1 MAAETPRVGVA
12 GIVGDG
18 RGRCLLVRRGHPPA
32 AGLWA
37 FPGGSLQW
45 SEPMAAGVAREVAEE
60 CGSEVAV
67 ERPLYVTELLPTQ
80 PGDPH
85 FVIVDWGCR
94 WLTGSPR
101 AETDAAEVRWVDDQ
115 AWRAL
120 PLAPGMREALENTEV
135 RRFLGWR

>member
-1 MAAETPRVGVA
+1 MPTDAPRVGVA

-18 RGRCLLVRRGHPPA
+18 QGRCLLVRRGHPPG

-45 SEPMAAGVAREVAEE
+45 GEPLAVGVAREVAEE
-60 CGSEVAV
+60 CGGKVAV
-67 ERPLYVTELLPTQ
+67 ERPLYVAEVLPSRA
-80 PGDPH
+80 GDRH

-94 WLTGSPR
+94 WLQGIPQAAS
-101 AETDAAEVRWVDDQ
+101 DAAEVAWVDDQ
-115 AWRAL
+115 AWRTL
-120 PLAPGMREALENTEV
+120 PLAPGMRGALEDPEV